1 MSKGGSFARIAPGI
15 LFPRNIYSR
24 NNLPQSI
31 ISGRKIPQEFFFQEE
46 KFPRN
51 FFSGKKI
58 PDFLRNVIPGQEFR
72 FLNFFAD
79 FYTKKKGQFLIFF
92 QFFFVDVDIKHC

>member
-1 MSKGGSFARIAPGI
+1 MSKGGSLARIAQGIFIPGI
-15 LFPRNIYSR
+15 IFRSQL
-24 NNLPQSI
+24 
-31 ISGRKIPQEFFFQEE
+31 FQEE

-72 FLNFFAD
+72 FLDFFAD
-79 FYTKKKGQFLIFF
+79 FYTKKRG
-92 QFFFVDVDIKHC
+92 

>member
-1 MSKGGSFARIAPGI
+1 MARNALGI

-31 ISGRKIPQEFFFQEE
+31 FLGRKIPQEFL
-46 KFPRN
+46 
-51 FFSGKKI
+51 SGIKI
-58 PDFLRNVIPGQEFR
+58 PDSLRNIIPGQEFR

-79 FYTKKKGQFLIFF
+79 FCAKKVVKFYNFFSFFNVCRHKTLLI
-92 QFFFVDVDIKHC
+92 

>member
-1 MSKGGSFARIAPGI
+1 MRELLQEYYFSGIFIPGI
-15 LFPRNIYSR
+15 IFRSQLFQEEKFPRN
-24 NNLPQSI
+24 
-31 ISGRKIPQEFFFQEE
+31 FFQEE

-72 FLNFFAD
+72 FLDFFAD
-79 FYTKKKGQFLIFF
+79 FYTKKRG
-92 QFFFVDVDIKHC
+92 

>member
-1 MSKGGSFARIAPGI
+1 MSKGGSLARIAPGI

-31 ISGRKIPQEFFFQEE
+31 ILGRKIPQEFF
-46 KFPRN
+46 
-51 FFSGKKI
+51 SGIKI
-58 PDFLRNVIPGQEFR
+58 PDFLRNIIPGQEFR

-79 FYTKKKGQFLIFF
+79 FYTEKGGNF
-92 QFFFVDVDIKHC
+92 